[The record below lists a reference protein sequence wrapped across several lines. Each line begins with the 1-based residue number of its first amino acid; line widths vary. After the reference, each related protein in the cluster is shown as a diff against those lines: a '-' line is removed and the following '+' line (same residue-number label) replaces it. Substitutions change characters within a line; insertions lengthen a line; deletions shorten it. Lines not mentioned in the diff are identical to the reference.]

1 MSYTENTYDVVQTG
15 RNFLREA
22 LFDKIHNI
30 GGVDGFGNPC
40 VRDQA
45 VLLDGDP
52 SNGEVVDWYGI
63 YGYGAAYNQ
72 ANCYDWD
79 WYLSEQTV
87 DEVEALRVDNVEPA
101 DAFSEF
107 FVASITGDIIQLPY
121 GPLAFAAVVEQQT
134 KGYEVNLSQL
144 NNSS

>member
-1 MSYTENTYDVVQTG
+1 MTVDFGLRGVLDNGYEWDVSYTENTYDVVQTG

-40 VRDQA
+40 VRNQA
-45 VLLDGDP
+45 DLLDGDP

-63 YGYGAAYNQ
+63 YAYGAAYGQ

-79 WYLSEQTV
+79 WYLSEGTV
-87 DEVEALRVDNVEPA
+87 EEVEALRVDNIEPA
-101 DAFSEF
+101 DAYSEF
-107 FVASITGDIIQLPY
+107 VVATLTGDIMQLPY
-121 GPLAFAAVVEQQT
+121 GPLAVSLQ
-134 KGYEVNLSQL
+134 
-144 NNSS
+144 